1 MDQNVLLEGLISYIC
16 FIPLLTFHEFAHA
29 WTAWKCGDD
38 TAYDQGRVTLNPVMH
53 MEVLGTVVLP
63 LLAIFLS
70 GAGSGAA
77 SFIIGWGRPVPVNI
91 SRLRHPRR
99 DDTLVAIAGPAINI
113 LLAVV
118 LLIIARIALSAGLI
132 PVMEIAGRMAHIS
145 LLLCFFNMLPIPPLD
160 GSHVLKNM
168 INMSYETYYRLCQYG
183 FIMVIIAIQLK
194 PVRAVVWGAT
204 DGTFELIARLLGF
217 K

>member
-1 MDQNVLLEGLISYIC
+1 MDQNVLLEGLISYVC

-99 DDTLVAIAGPAINI
+99 DDTLVAIAGPAMNI
-113 LLAVV
+113 LLAFVAMAV
-118 LLIIARIALSAGLI
+118 LRIANLAGATFLDEILI
-132 PVMEIAGRMAHIS
+132 RVTYLS

-183 FIMVIIAIQLK
+183 FIMVIIAMQIQPIRRL
-194 PVRAVVWGAT
+194 VSLAT
-204 DGTFELIARLLGF
+204 FTTFNLIATVLGF